1 MEYKHTLPIGSKLQS
16 PKRVYTI
23 EQVLGQGGFGITYK
37 VSAKI
42 KVENVTVRTFF
53 AIKEFFMSDS
63 CERDNNNS
71 ICYSSPVKDKVEE
84 GKADFYA
91 EAQRLNRISLNH
103 PNLIHV
109 NEVFEANNT
118 VYYVMEYLDGGSLR
132 SYVHKHRPLS
142 EEKALEFMLPIMKAV
157 DVLHQNRMT
166 HLDIKPDNIMLKR
179 DEESGKKIPVLID
192 FGLAKH
198 YDEQGRPT
206 SRIRNLG
213 CSEGYAPIE
222 QYTGIFTFTPQ
233 ADVYALAAT
242 LLYLLTGRDPVI
254 ASEQKENKI
263 LASLPTPI
271 SEKTKNAIL
280 GAMKLRKEERTQRV
294 VSFIG
299 AIGTDRSSKTTTGIS
314 MVIFWKDIDYPEDLY
329 KRPEIFVYYR
339 GQERGVSDSVYTK
352 ICMEDFYSAG
362 QIIMASDMR
371 QPPGKFQRF
380 EDYVYAHSG
389 NIKTGFCIVSYRT
402 MEEYWEVVGVLS
414 KYKLISGRIVQENTL
429 WANGYTDAYKDSLLA
444 LTSNDG
450 FCVFE
455 TGGGVTEIIATGL
468 IRYEEFLTIGGWER
482 YYKNLRESAK
492 PDSSSVVEV
501 EIKNVYAS
509 FIVGAMVLYRMKNKE
524 FDGVLLQ
531 AFPFSIDVCVKTQG
545 QVRNYMNLVE
555 EFCTIPAKKESD
567 VLDCCDNEIEL
578 RMGNYKK
585 VLDINGIFGFSPTS
599 ITLTLDMDANSL
611 MHIIVK
617 DVDTGEKKSILL
629 TDFTKSQPLKVKD
642 THLEHDDHVT
652 NKIKKKKSFKDKFW
666 GTFGWNN

>member
-42 KVENVTVRTFF
+42 KVENVTVRTYF
-53 AIKEFFMSDS
+53 AIKEFFMGDS

-91 EAQRLNRISLNH
+91 EAQRLNRISLSH

-109 NEVFEANNT
+109 NEVFKANNT

-132 SYVHKHRPLS
+132 SYVHKHKTLS

-179 DEESGKKIPVLID
+179 DEESGKMIPVLID

-206 SRIRNLG
+206 SQIRNLG

-254 ASEQKENKI
+254 ASDQSEAKISSNLPHTVSEN
-263 LASLPTPI
+263 
-271 SEKTKNAIL
+271 TKNVIL
-280 GAMKLRKEERTQRV
+280 GAMKLRKEERIQNV
-294 VSFIG
+294 ASVI
-299 AIGTDRSSKTTTGIS
+299 KTLKDNVKNRNPSTGIS
-314 MVIFWKDIDYPEDLY
+314 IITFCKDIEYPYDF
-329 KRPEIFVYYR
+329 PDIFIYYR
-339 GQERGVSDSVYTK
+339 GQKEFVEHSVYSQV
-352 ICMEDFYSAG
+352 CMEHFHEAI
-362 QIIMASDMR
+362 QTIITSDMLPAPR
-371 QPPGKFQRF
+371 KFQRF
-380 EDYVYAHSG
+380 EEYLLDYLG
-389 NIKTGFCIVSYRT
+389 NIRYNFSIISYRT
-402 MEEYWEVVGVLS
+402 TEDYIEILS
-414 KYKLISGRIVQENTL
+414 VIDKYKLKNVRIVQENDL
-429 WANGYTDAYKDSLLA
+429 WANGYTDANKDSLFA

-509 FIVGAMVLYRMKNKE
+509 FIVGAMVLYRMINKE

-578 RMGNYKK
+578 RMGNYQKI
-585 VLDINGIFGFSPTS
+585 LDINSILGFRPTS
-599 ITLTLDMDANSL
+599 ITLTLDIDASHR
-611 MHIIVK
+611 MHLIVK

-642 THLEHDDHVT
+642 THLEHDDHAT

>member
-1 MEYKHTLPIGSKLQS
+1 MIYKYTLPSGAKLQS
-16 PKRVYTI
+16 PKRIYTI

-42 KVENVTVRTFF
+42 KVENVTVRTYF

-132 SYVHKHRPLS
+132 SYVHKHKPLS

-166 HLDIKPDNIMLKR
+166 HLDIKPDNIMLKH
-179 DEESGKKIPVLID
+179 EEETGNMIPVLID

-242 LLYLLTGRDPVI
+242 LLYLLTGKDPVI

-280 GAMKLRKEERTQRV
+280 GAMKMRKEERTQRV
-294 VSFIG
+294 ASFIG
-299 AIGTDRSSKTTTGIS
+299 AIGTNQSSPITNGIS
-314 MVIFWKDIDYPEDLY
+314 MVIFWKDIDYPEDLN

-352 ICMEDFYSAG
+352 ICMEDFNSAE
-362 QIIMASDMR
+362 QIIRTSDIE
-371 QPPGKFQRF
+371 QSPEKFQRF

-389 NIKTGFCIVSYRT
+389 NIAAGFCIVSYRT

-414 KYKLISGRIVQENTL
+414 KYKLTPRKIVRENDL
-429 WANGYTDAYKDSLLA
+429 WANGYTDADKDSLLA

-468 IRYEEFLTIGGWER
+468 IRYEEFITIGGWEK
-482 YYKNLRESAK
+482 YNKNLRESAK
-492 PDSSSVVEV
+492 LDSSSIVEV

-509 FIVGAMVLYRMKNKE
+509 FVVGAMVLYRMINKE

-531 AFPFSIDVCVKTQG
+531 AFPFPIDVCVKTQG

-585 VLDINGIFGFSPTS
+585 LLDINSILGFRPTS
-599 ITLTLDMDANSL
+599 ITLTLDIDASHR
-611 MHIIVK
+611 MHLIVK
-617 DVDTGEKKSILL
+617 DVDTGEKKSILI
-629 TDFTKSQPLKVKD
+629 TDFTKSQPLEVKD
-642 THLEHDDHVT
+642 THLEHDDHIT
-652 NKIKKKKSFKDKFW
+652 NKIKKKKSFKDKIW
-666 GTFGWNN
+666 GTFGWIK

>member
-1 MEYKHTLPIGSKLQS
+1 MEYKHTLPIGAKLQS

-42 KVENVTVRTFF
+42 KVENVTVRTYF

-91 EAQRLNRISLNH
+91 EAQRLNRISLSH

-109 NEVFEANNT
+109 NEVFKANNT

-132 SYVHKHRPLS
+132 SYVHKHKTLS

-179 DEESGKKIPVLID
+179 DEESGKMIPVLID

-206 SRIRNLG
+206 SQIRNLG

-294 VSFIG
+294 ASFIG
-299 AIGTDRSSKTTTGIS
+299 AIDTDQNSPITNGIS
-314 MVIFWKDIDYPEDLY
+314 MVIFGKDIDYPEDLY
-329 KRPEIFVYYR
+329 KKPEIFVYYR

-352 ICMEDFYSAG
+352 ICMEDFYSAE
-362 QIIMASDMR
+362 QIIMASDMG
-371 QPPGKFQRF
+371 QPLRKFQRF

-389 NIKTGFCIVSYRT
+389 NIAAGFYIVSYRT

-414 KYKLISGRIVQENTL
+414 KYKLTPGRIVQENYL
-429 WANGYTDAYKDSLLA
+429 WANGYTDAEKDSLVA

-468 IRYEEFLTIGGWER
+468 IRYEEFLTIGGWE
-482 YYKNLRESAK
+482 
-492 PDSSSVVEV
+492 
-501 EIKNVYAS
+501 
-509 FIVGAMVLYRMKNKE
+509 
-524 FDGVLLQ
+524 
-531 AFPFSIDVCVKTQG
+531 FSRICQT
-545 QVRNYMNLVE
+545 R
-555 EFCTIPAKKESD
+555 
-567 VLDCCDNEIEL
+567 
-578 RMGNYKK
+578 
-585 VLDINGIFGFSPTS
+585 
-599 ITLTLDMDANSL
+599 
-611 MHIIVK
+611 
-617 DVDTGEKKSILL
+617 
-629 TDFTKSQPLKVKD
+629 
-642 THLEHDDHVT
+642 
-652 NKIKKKKSFKDKFW
+652 
-666 GTFGWNN
+666 